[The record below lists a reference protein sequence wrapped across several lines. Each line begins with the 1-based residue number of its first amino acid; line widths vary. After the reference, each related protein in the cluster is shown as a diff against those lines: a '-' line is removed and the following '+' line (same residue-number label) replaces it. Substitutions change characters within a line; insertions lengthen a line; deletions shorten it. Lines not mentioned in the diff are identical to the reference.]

1 MHFSGELE
9 VLYEEYKRANEAL
22 DAVTSKISHDYGLGV
37 AFEITNTFIDRYYD
51 EKNEKSKAI

>member
-9 VLYEEYKRANEAL
+9 TLYEEYKRANEAL
-22 DAVTSKISHDYGLGV
+22 DTVTSKISGNYGLGV

-51 EKNEKSKAI
+51 EKNEKSKAV